1 MSDVSYDLTS
11 TINLTKEYI
20 LSKVSEEEI
29 FEHYGIKVQ
38 KGLFCSKIRNDKH
51 PTVSFYRNKSGRLIM
66 HDFGDS
72 SFIDC
77 FAYVQILF
85 NTSYYMA
92 LQIIANDF
100 KLINRPDIPVNKAKI
115 KYSGTKI
122 EKSETSRIQVEI
134 REWDDV
140 DLNWWG
146 RYGITKET
154 LDKFKVYPCKTVW
167 LNGNIFFVY
176 SGNERCYGYFGG
188 TKEGVEYWRIY
199 FPSRRNFKFVG
210 NWKATQIQGA
220 HLLPKQ
226 GGEDLVITKSLKDV
240 MVLYEYGITAIAPCS
255 ENVFV
260 TDSQYEKLKA
270 KFNRIYIN
278 YDNDETGIK
287 AMCKIKKQF
296 RDLKVVFL
304 PRHGGDKD
312 ISDFRKA
319 HGDKRTR
326 ELINNVKDY
335 YGKNQED

>member
-1 MSDVSYDLTS
+1 
-11 TINLTKEYI
+11 
-20 LSKVSEEEI
+20 
-29 FEHYGIKVQ
+29 
-38 KGLFCSKIRNDKH
+38 
-51 PTVSFYRNKSGRLIM
+51 M

-100 KLINRPDIPVNKAKI
+100 KLISRPDIPVNKAKI

-154 LDKFKVYPCKTVW
+154 LNKFKVYPCKTVW

-260 TDSQYEKLKA
+260 TDSQYEKLKT

-278 YDNDETGIK
+278 YDNDEPGIK

-296 RDLKVVFL
+296 RDLKVIFL

-335 YGKNQED
+335 YGKNQEE